1 MKFLVIVFAACVAT
15 ACCQETREKRG
26 LLGAGVLA
34 APGAV
39 LAPRVLAAPAIA
51 AAPIV
56 AAPSIGHAPLGLG
69 IGLGHPIIG

>member
-1 MKFLVIVFAACVAT
+1 MKFLVIVLAACVAV
-15 ACCQETREKRG
+15 ACSQETREKRG

-39 LAPRVLAAPAIA
+39 LAPHVLAAPVIA

-56 AAPSIGHAPLGLG
+56 AAPAIAHAPLGV
-69 IGLGHPIIG
+69 GLGLAHPLIG